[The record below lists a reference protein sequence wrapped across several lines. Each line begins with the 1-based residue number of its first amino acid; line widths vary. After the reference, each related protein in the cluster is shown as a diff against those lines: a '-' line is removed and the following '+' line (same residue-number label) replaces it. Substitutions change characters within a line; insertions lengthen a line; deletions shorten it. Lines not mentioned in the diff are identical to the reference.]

1 MTVNLIGLQMDLV
14 WENPRVNHNRLRHI
28 LAETPPPEGSLI
40 VLPEM
45 FPTGF
50 SMNVAEIA
58 EGPERETDAVYAS
71 TAFAYKSLV
80 LGGMVEIGADGRGRN
95 EAAVFGPD
103 EQLITRYCKIHPFSY
118 GGETNHYSS
127 GSNIVTF
134 EWAGFTV
141 APFICYDLRFP
152 EIFRHAARRGANLFA
167 VIANWP
173 QPRESHWITLLK
185 ARAIENQAY
194 VIGVNRCG
202 NDPKLSYSGRSMIV
216 DPRGE
221 VLADAGN
228 EEGII
233 QAQLDLESLVAYRK
247 AFPALEDMRTEF
259 VPG

>member
-1 MTVNLIGLQMDLV
+1 MTRIIGIQADLA
-14 WENPRVNHNRLRHI
+14 WEDKPANYRKARSMLVD
-28 LAETPPPEGSLI
+28 APPPEGSLI

-50 SMNVAEIA
+50 SMNVEAIA
-58 EGPERETDAVYAS
+58 EDDERLTDRFYSRLAETHRI
-71 TAFAYKSLV
+71 TV
-80 LGGMVEIGADGRGRN
+80 LGGMVNRGPDGRGRN

-103 EQLITRYCKIHPFSY
+103 GREVARYCKIHPFTYS
-118 GGETNHYSS
+118 GESDHYAS
-127 GSNIVTF
+127 GCEIVTF

-173 QPRESHWITLLK
+173 QAREAHWTTLLR

-202 NDPKLSYSGRSMIV
+202 NDPNLSYSGRSLIV

-221 VLADAGN
+221 TLADLGN
-228 EEGII
+228 GEGVIS
-233 QAQLDLESLVAYRK
+233 ADPDLEVLRIYRK
-247 AFPALEDMRTEF
+247 EFPALADMRAEF
-259 VPG
+259 VK